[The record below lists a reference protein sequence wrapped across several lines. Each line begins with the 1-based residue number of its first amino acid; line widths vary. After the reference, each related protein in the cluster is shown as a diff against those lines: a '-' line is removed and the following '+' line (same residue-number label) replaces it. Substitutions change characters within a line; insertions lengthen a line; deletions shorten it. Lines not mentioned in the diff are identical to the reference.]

1 MGLEGRG
8 DEPGILPFL
17 GFLVGGGGTKTERGG
32 KYFLKK

>member
-17 GFLVGGGGTKTERGG
+17 GFLVGGGGGENTKRGE
-32 KYFLKK
+32 KF